1 MENIQNGYEIVSHG
15 GIGNEALG
23 YNLTAS
29 CHELR
34 VFANGCVHR
43 ILIDMGGYQ

>member
-1 MENIQNGYEIVSHG
+1 MNTPKNGYEIQSHG
-15 GIGNEALG
+15 GIGNERRG
-23 YNLTAS
+23 YNLTGS

-34 VFANGCVHR
+34 IFVDGKVHR